1 MMASLLGFS
10 MEQLVIDNDIIGA
23 VQRTIRGIDVSDEA
37 LSVETIR
44 ETCLGGPNHFLG
56 NLQTLGRMQK
66 EYVYPMVGDRSSP
79 KEWTEKGRQSAIAR
93 ARAKLKPILDTH
105 FPRHLPNSVDNAIRQ
120 KFPVRLPREAMGPR

>member
-1 MMASLLGFS
+1 MLFRS
-10 MEQLVIDNDIIGA
+10 
-23 VQRTIRGIDVSDEA
+23 IRGIDVSDEA